1 MCVCVR
7 KTNITTKIKTT
18 LSLSPHWGRDR
29 SPLRR
34 PCKKWNVC
42 VLVRKTNITTKIK
55 RPPNLV
61 VDSSRPLRPAVS
73 WVDAANRMRWYI
85 LIIFTYITVKCPSFV
100 GPKTRHVNLARLF
113 VQIAKTGLQ
122 MNLLFT
128 ILQTQTKQNKPKQTQ
143 TNIAKPA
150 IIKHTHHSWSHP
162 ANTHDIRVLLAIRQ
176 TCLAG

>member
-128 ILQTQTKQNKPKQTQ
+128 ILHTQTKQNKPKQTNKQ
-143 TNIAKPA
+143 RKTGNNKT
-150 IIKHTHHSWSHP
+150 HTP
-162 ANTHDIRVLLAIRQ
+162 FMVAP
-176 TCLAG
+176 G